1 MNAPIRS
8 LRWLGC
14 LLAVVAVPSA
24 FTSGGL
30 AQQPVHTIPE
40 SAKNT
45 KSFSLVPTELGAEL
59 KTPDGRKIFR
69 YLTHKPPATLLT
81 ANSVCCLAPL
91 NTPGGE
97 RVVDFAPEDHRHHR
111 GVFLAWHAMAAGK
124 RADFWGWGQHAP
136 TKDRVIV
143 NRGLRLRE
151 AGPQRA
157 AVVVV
162 QNDWLIEQEVALV
175 ERLTITAREEQQ
187 VFVVDMHFELTPKQ
201 DTTLEQSAFSGFC
214 VRGRKDGAARFT
226 DSSGIVER
234 PKPQHLKPE
243 LNWPAANWYDY
254 TIDLTNGKTV
264 GMAVIDHPANPQTT
278 WHNVI
283 SLAMLNPCIVAR
295 GPVLLNK
302 DRPFVLRY
310 RLVVHD
316 GPPSIKLL
324 DSMAAD
330 WRLAED
336 RRKN

>member
-1 MNAPIRS
+1 MNTPIQS

-14 LLAVVAVPSA
+14 LLAVVAAQSA
-24 FTSGGL
+24 FAPWGL
-30 AQQPVHTIPE
+30 AQQPVHTTPQ

-45 KSFSLVPTELGAEL
+45 KSFTLAPSDLGPEI
-59 KTPDGRKIFR
+59 KTPDGRTVFR
-69 YLTHKPPATLLT
+69 YLTKKPPATPLT
-81 ANSVCCLAPL
+81 ANSVCCLFPL

-111 GVFLAWHAMAAGK
+111 GVFLAWHAMASGQ

-136 TKDRVIV
+136 KEGRVIE
-143 NRGLRLRE
+143 NRGVQLLD
-151 AGPQRA
+151 ADAQH
-157 AVVVV
+157 AVLDV

-187 VFVVDMHFELTPKQ
+187 VFIVDLRFELTPKQ
-201 DTTLEQSAFSGFC
+201 NTTLEQTAFSGFC

-226 DSSGIVER
+226 DPAGSVER

-254 TIDLTNGKTV
+254 TIDLANGKTV
-264 GMAVIDHPANPQTT
+264 GVAVLDHPANPPTT

-283 SLAMLNPCIVAR
+283 SLAMLNPCIAAP
-295 GPVLLNK
+295 GPVLLEK

-324 DSMAAD
+324 DGLAAV
-330 WRLAED
+330 WRAS
-336 RRKN
+336 K